1 MFLINLSNQDLS
13 KLVNNIQ
20 QSMSD
25 KKTDKCI
32 LNVS

>member
-25 KKTDKCI
+25 KKQT
-32 LNVS
+32 NVS